1 MQFWNFCRVAE
12 TLTEVHILYEAL
24 SCLMHDVLRPTLLH
38 VNKTTNDYITSTQGE
53 ITRCYNN
60 V

>member
-38 VNKTTNDYITSTQGE
+38 VNKTTNDYITST
-53 ITRCYNN
+53 
-60 V
+60 